1 MNITKFTKT
10 VLLSSSLLVLASC
23 GSSSGSGGPTP
34 PGGNHIFGVFKGATD
49 GASCSVTDANGT
61 YAVPTKTAD
70 TGLTT
75 VVSTTMSLAQ
85 GVVVLECSSGQYVDE
100 ATNNTLPGITMRAS
114 TNYPGSGPLILV
126 ASPLSEIAYRRAAE
140 RGLDA
145 NGLPSATN
153 VGAMN
158 TDVADEF
165 GLTKVGG
172 NLATTIPPNI
182 MDGSSTPD
190 NDAAGQLAVALAAV
204 SQMVEDEAGGAKSVS
219 DLIDGIQ
226 QDMENGGMDTT
237 TYSVEAALGS
247 LTGTASSAIANG
259 TVDTSTIVADAGDTD
274 GGDGSATAVIDIT
287 GATLSYTPTAD
298 VVGTVGVAI
307 TEISPVLSTGFAS
320 VYSIDSLPGG
330 LTISATTGVISGTP
344 TATQAATVYTI
355 TAENT
360 AGSTT
365 GTISITVNAAA
376 ANNPV
381 SGVPTISGTAQ
392 EGQTLTA
399 DTSGL
404 SDTDGMVGASFAYQW
419 KADGTDISGAT
430 NKTYVLTSA
439 EVGKKITVMVSFTD
453 DKSNAE
459 SATSAETAVVSA
471 AANNPVSGVPT
482 ISGTAQEDQTLTADT
497 SGLSDTDGMSGASFA
512 YQWKADGT
520 DISGATNNTY
530 VLTSAEVGKKIT
542 VMVSFTDDKGN
553 AESAT
558 SAETAAVSAAAPTI
572 TSIDVKTGL
581 TVNNDTPT
589 GAITMGAM
597 NIGSAASDGVS
608 TNTMVI
614 TGTNFEA
621 SQGSGK
627 VEIGN
632 PQGGTFTATIVS
644 WDDTSIEFY
653 VPAATS
659 SSSGAQDDVN
669 IVVTNNSG
677 ASSSGDTFR
686 YEDCD
691 VCRIVNGCPF

>member
-1 MNITKFTKT
+1 MQINKFTKM
-10 VLLSSSLLVLASC
+10 LALSSSLLVLASC

-190 NDAAGQLAVALAAV
+190 NDAEGQLAVALAAV
-204 SQMVEDEAGGAKSVS
+204 SQMAKDGAGGAASVS

-226 QDMENGGMDTT
+226 QDMETGGMDTT

-274 GGDGSATAVIDIT
+274 GGDGSATSVIDIT

-307 TEISPVLSTGFAS
+307 TEISPVLSTGSAS
-320 VYSIDSLPGG
+320 VYSIDSLPSG

-344 TATQAATVYTI
+344 TATQTATIYTI

-365 GTISITVNAAA
+365 GTISITINAAPPAGSAPSISVNTGAPLVGTVSSVITPVTFTNSGDAITSCSINPTINGLSVNNTTCEITGTPTATMAATVITVTAVNGIGNSVATFSATVNAAPPA
-376 ANNPV
+376 GSAPSISVNTGAPLVGTVSSVITPV
-381 SGVPTISGTAQ
+381 TFTNSGDAITSCSINPTIN
-392 EGQTLTA
+392 
-399 DTSGL
+399 GL
-404 SDTDGMVGASFAYQW
+404 SV
-419 KADGTDISGAT
+419 
-430 NKTYVLTSA
+430 
-439 EVGKKITVMVSFTD
+439 
-453 DKSNAE
+453 
-459 SATSAETAVVSA
+459 
-471 AANNPVSGVPT
+471 
-482 ISGTAQEDQTLTADT
+482 
-497 SGLSDTDGMSGASFA
+497 
-512 YQWKADGT
+512 
-520 DISGATNNTY
+520 NNT
-530 VLTSAEVGKKIT
+530 TCE
-542 VMVSFTDDKGN
+542 
-553 AESAT
+553 
-558 SAETAAVSAAAPTI
+558 
-572 TSIDVKTGL
+572 
-581 TVNNDTPT
+581 
-589 GAITMGAM
+589 
-597 NIGSAASDGVS
+597 
-608 TNTMVI
+608 I
-614 TGTNFEA
+614 TGTPTATMAATVITVTAVNGIGNSVATFSATVNAAPANITAAAASSDASAATITLTIDNAVAGSIAVSEFSVA
-621 SQGSGK
+621 TNATNTLTVGSVSTSGTSIYVGLSRPVVYNASGAMAAGGAGGELITITFTNSQGSN
-627 VEIGN
+627 VVN
-632 PQGGTFTATIVS
+632 
-644 WDDTSIEFY
+644 
-653 VPAATS
+653 TS
-659 SSSGAQDDVN
+659 SATVDTTGISYTEECAQCVLDAD
-669 IVVTNNSG
+669 
-677 ASSSGDTFR
+677 
-686 YEDCD
+686 
-691 VCRIVNGCPF
+691 GCPF